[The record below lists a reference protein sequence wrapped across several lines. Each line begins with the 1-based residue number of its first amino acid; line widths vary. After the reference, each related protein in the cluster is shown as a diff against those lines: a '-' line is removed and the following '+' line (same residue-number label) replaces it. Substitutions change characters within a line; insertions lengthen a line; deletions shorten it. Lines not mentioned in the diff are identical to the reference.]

1 MAREFKNYDEAE
13 WVRKEMTVKEA
24 GRQWRKVREKM
35 SMRCRAGKTAE
46 ELQGST
52 TPDTTKKA
60 YRDVPVSKLDV
71 KK

>member
-1 MAREFKNYDEAE
+1 MG
-13 WVRKEMTVKEA
+13 VRCK
-24 GRQWRKVREKM
+24 
-35 SMRCRAGKTAE
+35 AGKTAA

-52 TPDTTKKA
+52 IPDTTKKA

>member
-1 MAREFKNYDEAE
+1 MG
-13 WVRKEMTVKEA
+13 VRCK
-24 GRQWRKVREKM
+24 
-35 SMRCRAGKTAE
+35 AGKTAA

>member
-1 MAREFKNYDEAE
+1 MRQNGLE
-13 WVRKEMTVKEA
+13 RKW
-24 GRQWRKVREKM
+24 QWKKLGDNEGKWEKM
-35 SMRCRAGKTAE
+35 GMRCTAGKTAA